1 MDNRWQTGS
10 GILAAAEGE
19 GTVHQRFKRI
29 LVDCRI
35 VPAVKHIEDLAEVI
49 KIPWVSVIFLLGG
62 EITELEQALRLAQK
76 YPEKYVFAHLDLL
89 EGIGKDAAGIRF
101 LKSLGLQG
109 VVSVK
114 WQLLRYAKEQ
124 QMLTVQRLFLVDSEA
139 IHTGLRVIRKVTPDA
154 LEILPATVPKFAIEE
169 FRKVTDLSILG
180 GGLLRNEEDVRSA
193 LLNGLTAVTASR
205 RDIWNLHL
213 T

>member
-1 MDNRWQTGS
+1 MHRTFKGV
-10 GILAAAEGE
+10 LA
-19 GTVHQRFKRI
+19 
-29 LVDCRI
+29 DSRI
-35 VPAVKHIEDLAEVI
+35 VPAVKHLQDLAEVL

-62 EITELEQALRLAQK
+62 EIGGLDEALRMSRK
-76 YPEKYVFAHLDLL
+76 HPEKFIFVHLDLL

-101 LKSLGLQG
+101 LKHLGLQG

-114 WQLLRYAKEQ
+114 WQLLKYAKEQ
-124 QMLTVQRLFLVDSEA
+124 HMLTVQRLFLVDSEA
-139 IHTGLRVIRKVTPDA
+139 IHTGLRVISKVTPDA
-154 LEILPATVPKFAIEE
+154 LEVLPATVPKFAIEQ
-169 FRKVTDLSILG
+169 FRQATDLSILG
-180 GGLLRNEEDVRSA
+180 GGLLRDEADVRLA